1 MNNEMMRPCTRWGQT
16 FDAGLYSYHKIKRN
30 IYVFSQ
36 VASVTFTFAK
46 RDGSTLFK
54 VTHEAI
60 DRAFDGVNRSIQ
72 LLNREANNV
81 IYEALNAPVLVT
93 QAVMEAMKKVPE
105 AKFSLVL
112 DDKPWKSP
120 ETRRRTTTLFF
131 NPHPEN
137 VCWYGYPNDDTYD
150 TERIGIVKDED
161 GEDDDYIDSG
171 YIQADCPLALQVL
184 LGFTTE
190 GVPVNE

>member
-1 MNNEMMRPCTRWGQT
+1 MGVCLTTCTHQISFIPVDSIEDLEATRASIT
-16 FDAGLYSYHKIKRN
+16 FQL
-30 IYVFSQ
+30 
-36 VASVTFTFAK
+36 AK
-46 RDGSTLFK
+46 
-54 VTHEAI
+54 
-60 DRAFDGVNRSIQ
+60 
-72 LLNREANNV
+72 
-81 IYEALNAPVLVT
+81 ALNPPIKVT
-93 QAVMEAMKKVPE
+93 QAVLEAMGKVPE

-137 VCWYGYPNDDTYD
+137 VCWYGYPDGDTYNM
-150 TERIGIVKDED
+150 ERIGIVKDED

-184 LGFTTE
+184 LGFTPE
-190 GVPVNE
+190 GVPK